1 MTADGLTT
9 DRRILFVLTQS
20 AGRRARFEPANTADG
35 STTDR
40 QILFIFTYPSGRRA
54 PFRASDSGWV
64 NEGQTNSVCFDTIC
78 LAVER
83 RSEHFRASDLTLV
96 GVPTSSS
103 LACHSEVL
111 PYNSTMVLP
120 IRLQPKSNTTSIN
133 VYVYASFSSNTLLCS
148 LHLFIVLSSS

>member
-40 QILFIFTYPSGRRA
+40 RILFIFTYPSGRRA

-64 NEGQTNSVCFDTIC
+64 NEGQTNSVCFHTISVWPSS
-78 LAVER
+78 AVPST
-83 RSEHFRASDLTLV
+83 SEQAT
-96 GVPTSSS
+96 
-103 LACHSEVL
+103 
-111 PYNSTMVLP
+111 
-120 IRLQPKSNTTSIN
+120 
-133 VYVYASFSSNTLLCS
+133 
-148 LHLFIVLSSS
+148 